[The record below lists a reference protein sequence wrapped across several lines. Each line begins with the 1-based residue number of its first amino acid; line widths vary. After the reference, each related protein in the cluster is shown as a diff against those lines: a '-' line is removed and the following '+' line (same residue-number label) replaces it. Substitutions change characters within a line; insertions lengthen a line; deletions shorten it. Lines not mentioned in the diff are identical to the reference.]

1 MAKTAS
7 DLTLVIRGLCVETDG
22 AITHAQARPRL
33 KAAGLKIVRDPG
45 RQSKELAQWSEYD
58 VDYNDPESIQS
69 TADACGFGEEVMKS
83 VVKEHKAR
91 IVFKAERNNFDV
103 TKNIWKKA
111 VASGQPSP
119 SRKPVAAEIPNSRAV
134 AASAIPAPA
143 RPRGPGRPKKV
154 AAPSVLTM
162 LTTGAELEA
171 LTFCEAN
178 GGLANVET
186 MLSDAR
192 QSVTDLETVI
202 ETVEALTKRVT
213 AAA

>member
-7 DLTLVIRGLCVETDG
+7 DLTLVIRGLCVETNG
-22 AITHAQARPRL
+22 AITHAQARPRV

-58 VDYNDPESIQS
+58 VDYDDPESLQS
-69 TADACGFGEEVMKS
+69 TADACKFDEETMKS

-91 IVFKAERNNFDV
+91 IAFKKERNNFDV

-119 SRKPVAAEIPNSRAV
+119 SRKPEAASPNSRAV
-134 AASAIPAPA
+134 AASSTPTPA
-143 RPRGPGRPKKV
+143 RPRGVAAKKV
-154 AAPSVLTM
+154 AAPSVLT
-162 LTTGAELEA
+162 TGAELEA
-171 LTFCEAN
+171 LAFCEAN
-178 GGLANVET
+178 GGLSNVET

-192 QSVTDLETVI
+192 QSVTDLEAVI